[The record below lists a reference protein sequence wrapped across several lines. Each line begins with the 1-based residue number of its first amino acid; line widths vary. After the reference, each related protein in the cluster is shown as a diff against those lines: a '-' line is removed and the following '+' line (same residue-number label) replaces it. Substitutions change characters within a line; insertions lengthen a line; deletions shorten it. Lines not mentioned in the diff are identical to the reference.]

1 MLMQKSNTEYLSYRQ
16 RMYEPKKIKGTL
28 VPFGYKKSED
38 DPKTVI
44 PIPEQLDILQEAIQL
59 HKKGQSLQKCVDYI
73 FSKTKRKITRQGFY
87 KIVNKNNVKK
97 KARESAREQ
106 LDYQRD
112 RVLKAKRELDKE
124 RSKLHNKN
132 KKIRDLDIVLE
143 GKSKTVIDTK
153 EIEEASPTIQKAFEE
168 KDIIFQ
174 ANAGP
179 QSDFLASSER
189 EVFYGGARGG
199 GKSYAMLVDPL
210 RYCDKQHHR
219 ALLIRRTMPELRDL
233 INHSQQ
239 LYSKA
244 YPGAKWREQEKEWRF
259 PSGARIEF
267 GYAENLT
274 DALRYQGQSY
284 TWIGIDELP
293 QYPTPDIYNFLRS
306 SLRSVDPA
314 IPVYMRATGNPGNV
328 GSLWVKEMFVDPCEA
343 NQRFEVEIPT
353 PMGVKSISR
362 KFIPAKLQDNPYLM
376 QTDDYYAMLA
386 SLPEVQKKQFLEGDW
401 DAYES
406 SSFPEF
412 SRQVHVI
419 EPFDIPRNWMRF
431 RAADWGYSSPACCL
445 WFAVD
450 YDNNLFVYRELYT
463 KRNTADIFA
472 RKVLD
477 MEDGEYI
484 RYGILDSSTWAR
496 RGDIGPSI
504 AETMIQEGC
513 RWRQSDRSPRSR
525 IAGKVEVHKRLRIDE
540 DTGYPSMFIFNN
552 CLNLIRTLPMLP
564 VDKNN
569 PEDVDTT
576 ADDHAYDALRYGC
589 MSRPIHPV
597 SQRGNDFLT
606 STERQDSAPADS
618 IFGY

>member
-1 MLMQKSNTEYLSYRQ
+1 
-16 RMYEPKKIKGTL
+16 MYEPKKIRGTL
-28 VPFGYKKSED
+28 IPFGYKKSED
-38 DPKTVI
+38 DPKIVL
-44 PIPEQLDILQEAIQL
+44 PIPEELDVLQEAIKL

-73 FSKTKRKITRQGFY
+73 YSKTKRKITRQGFY
-87 KIVNKNNVKK
+87 KIVNKNNIKK
-97 KARESAREQ
+97 KSRESAREQ

-124 RSKLHNKN
+124 RSKLQTKN
-132 KKIRDLDIVLE
+132 KKIKDLDIVLE
-143 GKSKTVIDTK
+143 GKVKTVIDTK
-153 EIEEASPTIQKAFEE
+153 DIEEASPTIKKAFEE
-168 KDIIFQ
+168 KDVIFQ
-174 ANAGP
+174 PNQGP

-306 SLRSVDPA
+306 SLRSVDPE

-328 GSLWVKEMFVDPCEA
+328 GSLWVKEMFVDPCES
-343 NQRFEVEIPT
+343 NKRFDVEIPT
-353 PMGVKSISR
+353 PMGVKKISR

-412 SRQVHVI
+412 NRQIHVI

-472 RKVLD
+472 RKVLE

-525 IAGKVEVHKRLRIDE
+525 IAGKVEVHKRLRVDE
-540 DTGYPSMFIFNN
+540 DTGYPSMFIFSN